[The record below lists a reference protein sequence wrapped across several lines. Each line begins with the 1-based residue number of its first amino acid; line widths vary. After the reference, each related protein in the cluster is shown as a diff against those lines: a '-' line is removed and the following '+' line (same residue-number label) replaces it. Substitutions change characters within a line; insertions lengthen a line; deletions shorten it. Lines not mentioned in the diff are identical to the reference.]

1 MAPASQSA
9 CSATNTLSAVK
20 LCTALLLP
28 ISTVE
33 FVILQLS
40 RFLGSQGKPAVFRK
54 RQHWAG
60 SVLYPETLFRT

>member
-40 RFLGSQGKPAVFRK
+40 RFLGTPGKFAVF
-54 RQHWAG
+54 
-60 SVLYPETLFRT
+60 